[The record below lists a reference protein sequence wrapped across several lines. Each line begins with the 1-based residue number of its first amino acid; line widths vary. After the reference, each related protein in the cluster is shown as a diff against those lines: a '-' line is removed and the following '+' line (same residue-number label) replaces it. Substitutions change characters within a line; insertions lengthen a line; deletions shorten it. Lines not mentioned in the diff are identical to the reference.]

1 MEATPVDRFWIHHE
15 AFAEFTRAWDE
26 RRAFW
31 FWGGRGMGK
40 TALLQRLHETLE
52 QQELGGARL
61 IRGRAPGGRAEFL
74 EVIGRVG
81 QSGAAEAVI
90 LVDDYDFILDVE
102 TNRAL
107 RVLLAS
113 HARPGRLAL
122 TARLSLSRM
131 IAEAT
136 VANSPLS
143 NSLSEVWECFAHHG
157 HVSSL
162 NPWEYPAWQERFRE
176 YLGNRIYG
184 VADGNRVMDAW
195 AKTVLGVTGGH
206 PALLG
211 SALNV
216 LERLVDEQGQPRQDL
231 PAAYA
236 SLFDDQTP
244 RLAEAIESAL
254 MGELMHSGMPTV
266 NRAIQQLREDAP
278 TCYEY
283 LVGLAGGPTEPAA
296 PGAYDDSVAEAM
308 NRERAKEAGLAYED
322 FRDGT
327 LRLPG
332 KLIENA
338 IRSSAGAGRIAIRST
353 ELQVIDAA
361 HQRGALIAHCAGRT
375 LEVPLSGRALQ
386 VIGILKEREPA
397 VVSLE
402 DLRVALGVDDLTAVR
417 SAIERTVA
425 ALRKH
430 GLEALIENV
439 RGSGYRLGRAAS
451 CIGPTWPR

>member
-1 MEATPVDRFWIHHE
+1 
-15 AFAEFTRAWDE
+15 
-26 RRAFW
+26 
-31 FWGGRGMGK
+31 
-40 TALLQRLHETLE
+40 
-52 QQELGGARL
+52 
-61 IRGRAPGGRAEFL
+61 
-74 EVIGRVG
+74 
-81 QSGAAEAVI
+81 
-90 LVDDYDFILDVE
+90 
-102 TNRAL
+102 
-107 RVLLAS
+107 
-113 HARPGRLAL
+113 
-122 TARLSLSRM
+122 
-131 IAEAT
+131 
-136 VANSPLS
+136 
-143 NSLSEVWECFAHHG
+143 
-157 HVSSL
+157 
-162 NPWEYPAWQERFRE
+162 
-176 YLGNRIYG
+176 
-184 VADGNRVMDAW
+184 
-195 AKTVLGVTGGH
+195 
-206 PALLG
+206 
-211 SALNV
+211 
-216 LERLVDEQGQPRQDL
+216 
-231 PAAYA
+231 
-236 SLFDDQTP
+236 
-244 RLAEAIESAL
+244 
-254 MGELMHSGMPTV
+254 
-266 NRAIQQLREDAP
+266 
-278 TCYEY
+278 
-283 LVGLAGGPTEPAA
+283 
-296 PGAYDDSVAEAM
+296 M
-308 NRERAKEAGLAYED
+308 NRERAKEAGLADED